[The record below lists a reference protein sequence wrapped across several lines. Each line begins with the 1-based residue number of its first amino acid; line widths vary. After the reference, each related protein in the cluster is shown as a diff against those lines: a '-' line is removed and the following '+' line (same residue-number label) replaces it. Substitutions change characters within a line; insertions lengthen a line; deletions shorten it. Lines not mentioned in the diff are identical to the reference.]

1 MKVNEEAKK
10 KKGEE
15 PKLVKIEIQKKE
27 SYFYLGP
34 TIKRGVL
41 EKGSVFRGKV
51 PKGVIELKK
60 EFPLI
65 GALIVGKKDYINSC
79 KEMQKK
85 GSKLQ
90 IIYKKILEGGK

>member
-1 MKVNEEAKK
+1 MGDKENKKAKK
-10 KKGEE
+10 IEAVQDE
-15 PKLVKIEIQKKE
+15 KIEIKKKE
-27 SYFYLGP
+27 SHFYLGP

-41 EKGSVFRGKV
+41 EKGAVFRGEI
-51 PKGVIELKK
+51 PKAVEELKK

-65 GALIVGKKDYINSC
+65 VALIVGKKDYISSC
-79 KEMQKK
+79 KEIQKK